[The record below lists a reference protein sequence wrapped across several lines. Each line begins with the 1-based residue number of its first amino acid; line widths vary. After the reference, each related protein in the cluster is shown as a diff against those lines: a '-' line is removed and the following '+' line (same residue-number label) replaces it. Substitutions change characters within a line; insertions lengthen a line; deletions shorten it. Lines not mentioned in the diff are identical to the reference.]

1 MTFETFHAN
10 PDLFL
15 VKSLL
20 KLAFETKPVFVYFLN
35 LTSIKE
41 MKLSEHEGVKALP
54 FLFVIISWAQLN
66 LFSVED
72 ICETTYI
79 SVLNGVIIR
88 TLLNLAVCPW
98 QHPFLFL
105 FVCFVF

>member
-10 PDLFL
+10 PDLFS

-20 KLAFETKPVFVYFLN
+20 KLAFETKPFFVYFLN
-35 LTSIKE
+35 LASINE
-41 MKLSEHEGVKALP
+41 MALSEHEGVKALP
-54 FLFVIISWAQLN
+54 FLFLIISWAQLI

-79 SVLNGVIIR
+79 TVLNSVS
-88 TLLNLAVCPW
+88 
-98 QHPFLFL
+98 
-105 FVCFVF
+105 